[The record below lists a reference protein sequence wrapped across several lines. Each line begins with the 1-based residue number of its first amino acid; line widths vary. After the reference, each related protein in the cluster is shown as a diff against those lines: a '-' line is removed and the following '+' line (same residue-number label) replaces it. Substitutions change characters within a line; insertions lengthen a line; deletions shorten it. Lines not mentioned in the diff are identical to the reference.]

1 MCLEKNRIKF
11 EFNFIFRLDLLNLT
25 EKVIK
30 KHEIADAWVM
40 KTSEMTTGGQQRHTK
55 THLGRILNIG
65 DTALGF
71 DLANSNVNNEHLD
84 AIKPEDLPD
93 IVLVKKVYGDKL
105 KRHKKRKWRL
115 NRLNIDKDSASVA
128 TIDDKEYLDFL
139 EDLEED
145 PKAREYINIYKDPRK
160 MISVEADESDN
171 DNTPQV
177 SLQEML
183 DELNIKDEAMEA
195 DS

>member
-1 MCLEKNRIKF
+1 M
-11 EFNFIFRLDLLNLT
+11 
-25 EKVIK
+25 
-30 KHEIADAWVM
+30 
-40 KTSEMTTGGQQRHTK
+40 
-55 THLGRILNIG
+55 LNIG

-84 AIKPEDLPD
+84 AIKPENLPD
-93 IVLVKKVYGDKL
+93 VILVKKIYGDKL
-105 KRHKKRKWRL
+105 LRHKKRKWRL
-115 NRLNIDKDSASVA
+115 NRLPIQKDGASVG

-145 PKAREYINIYKDPRK
+145 PKSRENINIYKDQRK
-160 MISVEADESDN
+160 ILNVENEDSDC
-171 DNTPQV
+171 DNVPQI

-183 DELNIKDEAMEA
+183 DDLRLTDEPMD